1 MSKGKI
7 NGAIKPLTN
16 KMENGILPLNEKML
30 KQKHPE
36 PKDAPTDV
44 LFNDKVPVV
53 HSIRYEEINA
63 ELIRKVA
70 LKTRGGAGPSGLDGD
85 GWKRLLTNS
94 FEKEFSDL
102 CSVISTLARLL
113 CTNVQNPT
121 SLNGLLACRLF
132 PLNKNPGLRTI
143 GVGEVL
149 QK

>member
-85 GWKRLLTNS
+85 GWKRQTALKKNLLISVLS
-94 FEKEFSDL
+94 F
-102 CSVISTLARLL
+102 
-113 CTNVQNPT
+113 P
-121 SLNGLLACRLF
+121 
-132 PLNKNPGLRTI
+132 PLHDCFAQMYKTQQ
-143 GVGEVL
+143 V
-149 QK
+149 